1 MAVYKRTYKAY
12 TGSLTPEWSRWMVIP
27 RFAWSQ
33 MFQQRFL
40 TIFYVLCFFY
50 PLGCAVVIY
59 LNNNL
64 AFIRQYI
71 PVPQGGLLDIGN
83 RFFLTYTGVQCT
95 LAFILTAFIGP
106 GLVSPDLANNAL
118 PLYFSRPVSR
128 TGYVVGKMMVIAGL
142 LSLITWIPG
151 LMLFG
156 LQASLADSKWI
167 TDNWKLGWSIFFSA
181 AVWIVFVSMLSLA
194 LSAWVRWRII
204 AGGLM
209 LVVLFVGAGLA
220 EAIRQVWRIDSA
232 RFLDVSSNMGN
243 IWTHMFDVKT
253 RYTLTLE
260 DSIMVLAG
268 YIALCVWLLARKI
281 KACEVIRG

>member
-1 MAVYKRTYKAY
+1 MAVYKRSYKAY
-12 TGSLTPEWSRWMVIP
+12 TGHLTPEWSRWIVIP
-27 RFAWSQ
+27 RYAWQ
-33 MFQQRFL
+33 GLFRLRLL

-64 AFIRQYI
+64 AFIRQYM
-71 PVPQGGLLDIGN
+71 PVPPNGILDIGN
-83 RFFLTYTGVQCT
+83 KFFLTYTVVQCT

-142 LSLITWIPG
+142 LSMITWIPG

-156 LQASLADSKWI
+156 LQASLADSKWV
-167 TDNWKLGWSIFFSA
+167 TDNWKIAWSIFFSA
-181 AVWIVFVSMLSLA
+181 SVWIVFVAMLSLA

-268 YIALCVWLLARKI
+268 YTALCIWLLARKI